1 MINIGEFNRLNL
13 NNEINK
19 LFFSRK
25 KSKIS
30 LVRIATHK
38 NEIDI
43 AIEASK
49 ILKKKGYLTAINLM
63 QISEINNNE
72 LSNILKKIN
81 KKYLDIFYF
90 ADSLGSLDQNKT
102 IKICHTIKKFWK
114 KPFGIHAQDN
124 MEGALQNTVASF
136 ENGANYLDSTILGMG
151 RGPGNTKTEL
161 LCSFLNSIKS

>member
-49 ILKKKGYLTAINLM
+49 NPKEKGYLTAINLM

-72 LSNILKKIN
+72 LSNILKK
-81 KKYLDIFYF
+81 L
-90 ADSLGSLDQNKT
+90 
-102 IKICHTIKKFWK
+102 IK
-114 KPFGIHAQDN
+114 
-124 MEGALQNTVASF
+124 NT
-136 ENGANYLDSTILGMG
+136 
-151 RGPGNTKTEL
+151 
-161 LCSFLNSIKS
+161 